1 MLRRTVS
8 AAICAAFAAAPL
20 PGMPIGE
27 AQAQNRAVD
36 MMRVDCAQFDRLR
49 SARKRSIGIWLHG
62 YYIGTGQRPLLDI
75 EGIESAV
82 DALITYCAENP
93 QAPLVSAETATI
105 LRGEEPPV
113 AATGSGRGGMSG
125 NMGGNMGG
133 GSGGGLRITVPPDTP
148 RDPPRD
154 QQSVPVPSPDAPS
167 TPMRPR
173 PVD

>member
-1 MLRRTVS
+1 MLRRTVFS
-8 AAICAAFAAAPL
+8 TFCAVFAILPLSGAPH
-20 PGMPIGE
+20 GA

-75 EGIESAV
+75 DGIEGAV
-82 DALITYCAENP
+82 DALIAYCAENP
-93 QAPLVSAETATI
+93 DAPLVSAETATI

-113 AATGSGRGGMSG
+113 AATGSGSGAQGGMSG
-125 NMGGNMGG
+125 NRPRQ
-133 GSGGGLRITVPPDTP
+133 GLRITVPSDTP
-148 RDPPRD
+148 RDPPRED
-154 QQSVPVPSPDAPS
+154 RSAPAPAPSPDM
-167 TPMRPR
+167 PMRPR